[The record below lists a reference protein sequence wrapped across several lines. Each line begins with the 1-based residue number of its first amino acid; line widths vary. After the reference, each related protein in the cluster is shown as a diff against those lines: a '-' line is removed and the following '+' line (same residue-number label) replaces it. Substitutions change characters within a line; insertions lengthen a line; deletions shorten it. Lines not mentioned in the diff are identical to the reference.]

1 MTHDLLMSGINEE
14 SLRKLPSLET
24 FPQLHLAA
32 KHLRAQFSAL
42 QVDYE
47 LLEKATQSM
56 SNKTEEDVRI
66 YNGMVSAS
74 LVDHPDATYSKP
86 PTRSPESPRSQEKPR
101 HMYVRLVRLH

>member
-14 SLRKLPSLET
+14 SLRRLPSLES

-56 SNKTEEDVRI
+56 SSRTEEDVRV

-74 LVDHPDATYSKP
+74 LVVHTDATYSKP
-86 PTRSPESPRSQEKPR
+86 FTRSRESSRSQGKPR
-101 HMYVRLVRLH
+101 HMYVRLV